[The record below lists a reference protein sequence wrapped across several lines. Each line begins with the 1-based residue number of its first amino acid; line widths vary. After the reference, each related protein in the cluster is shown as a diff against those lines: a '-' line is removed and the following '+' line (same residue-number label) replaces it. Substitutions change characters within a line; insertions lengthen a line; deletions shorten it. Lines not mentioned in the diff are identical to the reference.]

1 MTTPPP
7 SQPETDA
14 FFDVIV
20 VGAGLSGIAAGH
32 YLQTLCPGFSYV
44 ILESRQAIGGTWDLF
59 RFPGVRS
66 DSDMFTL
73 GYSFRP
79 WRSDASFPPG
89 SAIRDYVT
97 EAAREEGIDRQ
108 IRFGHRVTAADW
120 DPAQARWTVSVA
132 IDPGAPARL
141 ACRFLFFCSGYYDYE
156 QGHDPDWPGRQTF
169 GGRIVHPQHWPADLD
184 YANRQV
190 VIIGSGA
197 TAVTLVPAMAAT
209 AAGVTMLQ
217 RSPSYIIAL
226 PRHDAIGAAL
236 RRRLPQ
242 ALAHGL
248 VRWKNILLTTAF
260 YQYSRRWPEHAR
272 GLMLRAARRR
282 LPGFDVQRHL
292 SPSYQP
298 WDQRLCIAP
307 DADMFKALHSG
318 KAAIV
323 TDNIERFTPRGLRLA
338 SGEELPADIIVTA
351 TGLKLKVLGGVR
363 ISIDG
368 QPVDVSKALVYR
380 GVMYSGVP
388 NMAVASGYTNASWT
402 LKCELAARFVC
413 RLLTH
418 MRSRGLDA
426 CVAQPDGQATGPT
439 QPFLNLTS
447 GYVQRSAAALP
458 RQGTRRP
465 WRMYQNYLLDLLS
478 LKLSPLRD
486 RTLRFSRRGEPSGLH

>member
-1 MTTPPP
+1 MNTPQRSEPD
-7 SQPETDA
+7 TNA

-44 ILESRQAIGGTWDLF
+44 ILENRQAIGGTWDLF
-59 RFPGVRS
+59 RYPGVRS

-79 WRSDASFPPG
+79 WRSDASFAAGP
-89 SAIRDYVT
+89 AIRNYVT
-97 EAAREEGIDRQ
+97 DTAREEGIDRH

-120 DPAQARWTVSVA
+120 NSAQARWTVS
-132 IDPGAPARL
+132 GATDQGARVRM
-141 ACRFLFFCSGYYDYE
+141 ACHFLFFCSGYYDYE
-156 QGHDPDWPGRQTF
+156 QGHDPYLPGRETF
-169 GGRIVHPQHWPADLD
+169 AGRIVHPQHWPQDLD
-184 YANRQV
+184 YAGRKV

-209 AAGVTMLQ
+209 AGGVTMLQ

-226 PRHDAIGAAL
+226 PGHDRIGAAI
-236 RRRLPQ
+236 RRRMPR
-242 ALAHGL
+242 ALSYAL

-307 DADMFKALHSG
+307 DADLFKALRSG

-323 TDNIERFTPRGLRLA
+323 TDSIERFTPRGLRLA
-338 SGEELPADIIVTA
+338 SGEEQPADIIVTA
-351 TGLKLKVLGGVR
+351 TGLRLKLLGGAR

-368 QPVDVSKALVYR
+368 EPVDLSKSLVYR
-380 GVMYSGVP
+380 GAMYSGVP

-402 LKCELAARFVC
+402 LKCELVARHVC
-413 RLLTH
+413 RLLTY

-426 CVAQPDGQATGPT
+426 CVAEAGGEAKAVT
-439 QPFLNLTS
+439 QPSLNLTS
-447 GYVQRSAAALP
+447 GYVQRSAAMLP
-458 RQGTRRP
+458 RQGARRP

-478 LKLSPLRD
+478 LKFSPLRD
-486 RTLRFSRRGEPSGLH
+486 RALRFSRRGELPGSR